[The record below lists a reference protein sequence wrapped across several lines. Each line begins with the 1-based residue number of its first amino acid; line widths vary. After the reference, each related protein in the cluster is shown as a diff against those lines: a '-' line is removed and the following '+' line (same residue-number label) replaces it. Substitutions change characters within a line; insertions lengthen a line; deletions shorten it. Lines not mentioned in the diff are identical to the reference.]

1 MNEIMFARPKE
12 NFELLGTDCIL
23 DRRNIY
29 IAEPADNIPKRK
41 DGKKLYFLDE
51 VLLTEDEIK
60 LI

>member
-1 MNEIMFARPKE
+1 MFARPKE